1 LNNNDSII
9 LFYFLYNIE
18 KLLDSNENISNIS
31 EIGNMIAIMIYDM
44 FLLYYKSMSD
54 YNIRKF
60 DFLLINYSP
69 YVDEKIRVSEKYQDI
84 LTKEI
89 VDEVNVEDAYI
100 EREELDAV
108 DLDDYDVDDDID
120 DRVDAIGYNSGD
132 E

>member
-1 LNNNDSII
+1 MI

-31 EIGNMIAIMIYDM
+31 EIGNMIVTIIYDM
-44 FLLYYKSMSD
+44 FLSYYKSMSD

-89 VDEVNVEDAYI
+89 VDDINAEDAYI
-100 EREELDAV
+100 ENEELEAV